1 MDILFGIAVILVV
14 VVLVLFVY
22 SVFQDMF
29 EIFVSPIINNR
40 LDKRINV
47 LYQMGLY
54 ESASIVRLQFRYSWW
69 DLIR

>member
-1 MDILFGIAVILVV
+1 MDILFGIAVLLVLI
-14 VVLVLFVY
+14 VLVLFVY

-29 EIFVSPIINNR
+29 EIFISPIINNR
-40 LDKRINV
+40 LDKRISV

-54 ESASIVRLQFRYSWW
+54 ESAKIIKLQFRHSWW

>member
-29 EIFVSPIINNR
+29 EIFVSSIINNR
-40 LDKRINV
+40 LDKRISV